1 MSTAEPVGE
10 QRAREAFATA
20 PGIVLVDEHRPGGY
34 PMPLEVSGTDP
45 VYTGYN
51 HADDVRNLQ
60 PVEEHGR
67 KQDYGQHN
75 QEDLYRLRHQ
85 CLPRG
90 YHRPLC
96 SRM

>member
-1 MSTAEPVGE
+1 MEHVDFQACKEHEIQQTHLAENGE
-10 QRAREAFATA
+10 RRIIVQNIEA
-20 PGIVLVDEHRPGGY
+20 VRPY
-34 PMPLEVSGTDP
+34 HH
-45 VYTGYN
+45 TGYN

-60 PVEEHGR
+60 PVEKHGR